1 MTKYKDTL
9 ESMSCV
15 RMAQFKTK
23 AYLYTLV
30 QIKKK
35 KKKNFGTMRFQVYR
49 DVAEDVFLGLLLV
62 QLCQHLSNCL
72 SYECFHS

>member
-9 ESMSCV
+9 QPMSCV

-30 QIKKK
+30 RIKKK
-35 KKKNFGTMRFQVYR
+35 KQNIFGTMCFQVYS
-49 DVAEDVFLGLLLV
+49 DVAEDAFLGLLLV
-62 QLCQHLSNCL
+62 PLGQHLCNFL
-72 SYECFHS
+72 SYECFL